1 MHMQKRVTLLLTV
14 LLLLLCGSFA
24 VAETV
29 TIDYAFN
36 RPEVKDVTI
45 AGEGYQRVVMPG
57 VPNCGNYGE
66 PALPVQ
72 GARIL
77 LPYGTEVGD
86 ITVITGKKE
95 VLGYNFMVEPVG
107 RPVKLSSPPGTALP
121 PEPDDAIYAMDSPFP
136 ESDFEQ
142 ISIQQFRGY
151 RIVTLK
157 LQPVRYIPATGELYY
172 YHTLQV
178 VVNTV
183 PSQKSATLFRGFIE
197 DKKEVQAQVDNPD
210 IADTYDVETKGRA
223 KSYDL
228 LILTTSGMASAFQP
242 LKDYHDSTG
251 IITEIHTTD
260 EVGSTNPDDIRSY
273 IRDRYLNDGIQFV
286 IIGGDDDIIPAKDL
300 YVRSW
305 DGSDA
310 EIEYNMPADLYFACL
325 DGTYNYDG
333 DAYWGEP
340 TDGDSGGDVDLVAE
354 VYIGRACVDNT
365 TEVDRFVSKTI
376 QYLSHNTPYLENVLM
391 VGEYLGFGGVADY
404 AADMMDQIVDSSNAD
419 GYSTIGIPSD
429 EYSVDRLYER
439 DWPGNNW
446 PASEFI
452 TRINNGVHIVNHLG
466 HGNTDYAIKLYN
478 SDVLS
483 SLTNTEHCFV
493 YSQTCLAGHFDGTE
507 CWAETMNIKT
517 DHGAFGVI
525 MNARYGWGDYNTTDG
540 PSQRFNR
547 EFWDAVY
554 NPIGPRDR
562 NIGLANHSSKEANL
576 YRINEDC
583 MRWCYYEIT
592 LFGDPTVAIKDV
604 QGLRFA
610 YPNGIPETIAPG
622 QPTTFTVAVSGSG
635 DGVPVSGTGQL
646 HYIINGGVVQTVS
659 MVETQTNVYEAT
671 LPVLTCGDDIVFYV
685 SAEESTLG
693 RLYDPDPSTPHHPIV
708 TTGEVTIF
716 EDDFETD
723 KGWTI
728 SGGQWARG
736 VPTGSGGAYGGPD
749 PSSGYVGPNVYGYN
763 LNGDYAN
770 NIPEYHL
777 TSPVIDCSNKDNVH
791 LKFWR
796 WLGVE
801 QPLYDHAYIR
811 VSTDG
816 VNWTTVWENPG
827 TISDESWQ
835 EMDYDISAIADNQPT
850 VYLRW
855 TMGATDGGWTYCG
868 WNIDDV
874 RLTAFVCETAIDSD
888 TDGVYDTDDN
898 CPFAYNPDQADAD
911 GDNIGDVCDNCPT
924 TANTDQ
930 LDTDGD
936 TIGDACDNCP
946 SVANFDQADTDS
958 NGVGDACCCEG
969 ERGNVDGVVSASGP
983 IDVNDVTCLVDFLFG
998 SPSGPAPGCPDEGNV
1013 DGTNGPAGPCDV
1025 ADLTYLV
1032 NFMFQSGP
1040 PPPACP

>member
-1 MHMQKRVTLLLTV
+1 MQKRVTLLLT
-14 LLLLLCGSFA
+14 LLLLLWSSSV
-24 VAETV
+24 VAETL
-29 TIDYAFN
+29 TIDYAFD
-36 RPEVKDVTI
+36 RPEVKNVTI

-66 PALPVQ
+66 PALPAQ

-86 ITVITGKKE
+86 IKVITGEKE
-95 VLGYNFMVEPVG
+95 VLGYNFTIEPVS

-121 PEPDDAIYAMDSPFP
+121 PVPDAAIYSQDTPFP
-136 ESDFEQ
+136 GTDFEK
-142 ISIQQFRGY
+142 IGVQQFRGY
-151 RIVTLK
+151 QIVTLK
-157 LQPVRYIPATGELYY
+157 LQPVHYIPATGELYY
-172 YHTLQV
+172 YQSVQV
-178 VVNTV
+178 VVNTI
-183 PSQKSATLFRGFIE
+183 PAQKSATLFRGFVE
-197 DKKEVQAQVDNPD
+197 DKKEVQARVDNPD
-210 IADTYDVETKGRA
+210 VADTYDVATKRLE
-223 KSYDL
+223 KNYDL
-228 LILTTSGMASAFQP
+228 LILTTSSMASAFQP
-242 LKDYHDSTG
+242 LKDYHDTTG

-260 EVGSTNPDDIRSY
+260 DVGSTNPDDVRSY
-273 IRDRYLNDGIQFV
+273 IRDRYLNDGIQYV
-286 IIGGDDDIIPAKDL
+286 IIGGDDDIIPAKNL

-333 DAYWGEP
+333 DGYWGEP
-340 TDGDSGGDVDLVAE
+340 TDGENGGDVDLVAE

-376 QYLSHNTPYLENVLM
+376 RYLSHNTSSYLENVLM

-404 AADMMDQIVDSSNAD
+404 AADMMDQNIDSSNAD

-439 DWPGNNW
+439 DWPGNDW
-446 PASEFI
+446 PSSELVS
-452 TRINNGVHIVNHLG
+452 RINNGVHIVNHLG
-466 HGNTDYAIKLYN
+466 HGNTDYAMKLYN

-483 SLTNTEHCFV
+483 SFTNTDHCFV

-525 MNARYGWGDYNTTDG
+525 MNARYGWGDHNTTDG

-547 EFWDAVY
+547 EFWDAIY

-562 NIGLANHSSKEANL
+562 SIGLANHSSKEANL
-576 YRINEDC
+576 YRVNEDC
-583 MRWCYYEIT
+583 MRWCYYELT
-592 LFGDPTVAIKDV
+592 LFGDPSVAIKDV

-610 YPNGIPETIAPG
+610 YPDGIPETISPG
-622 QPTTFTVAVSGSG
+622 QVTTFTVVVSGSG

-646 HYIINGGVVQTVS
+646 HYILNGGTLQTVS
-659 MVETQTNVYEAT
+659 MVETQSNVYEAT
-671 LPVLTCGDDIVFYV
+671 LPVLTCSDDIVFYV
-685 SAEESTLG
+685 SAEEATLG
-693 RLYDPDPSTPHHPIV
+693 RIYNPDPNTPHHPIV

-723 KGWTI
+723 KGWTV

-736 VPTGSGGAYGGPD
+736 VPTGNGGAYGGPD
-749 PSSGYVGPNVYGYN
+749 PSSGYVGSNVFGYN

-777 TSPVIDCSNKDNVH
+777 TSPVIDCTNKDNVH

-801 QPLYDHAYIR
+801 QPSYDHAYIR

-816 VNWTTVWENPG
+816 TSWTTVWENPG
-827 TISDESWQ
+827 TISDENWQ
-835 EMDYDISAIADNQPT
+835 EVDYDISAIADNQST
-850 VYLRW
+850 VYVRW
-855 TMGATDGGWTYCG
+855 TMGTTDGGWTYCG

-874 RLTAFVCETAIDSD
+874 RLTANVCETAIDSD
-888 TDGVYDTDDN
+888 TDGVYDSNDN
-898 CPFAYNPDQADAD
+898 CPSVYNPDQADGD

-924 TANTDQ
+924 VANNDQ
-930 LDTDGD
+930 IDTDND
-936 TIGDACDNCP
+936 SIGDVCDNCP
-946 SVANFDQADTDS
+946 SVANVDQADTDS
-958 NGVGDACCCEG
+958 DGVGDACCCEG
-969 ERGNVDGVVSASGP
+969 ERGNVDGNVSASGP
-983 IDVNDVTCLVDFLFG
+983 IDVNDVTYLVNFLFG
-998 SPSGPAPGCPDEGNV
+998 SPTGPTPGCPDEGNV
-1013 DGTNGPAGPCDV
+1013 DGTTGPAGPCDV

-1040 PPPACP
+1040 PPPNCP